1 MNFKSIT
8 VAAAVALLASCAGC
22 PDRAARS
29 IDFPPPIFPDYTDV
43 TVPCN
48 IAPLNFMIDD
58 ADFIRAE
65 FFAVAESDGIALP
78 SPESFTESPRLAV
91 EGRRGLVDI
100 PIDEWRALLDANR
113 GRTLAVRVSAWGE
126 NYPDGVCYAP
136 FAISV
141 SADPIDG
148 WAAYRLM
155 EPGYEGWLQ
164 MGIYQRDLS
173 TFTEKVLVDNS
184 VNGMGCVNCHSF
196 CDWSPDRMMFHS
208 RSDGGGTVFWQ
219 DGEAKK
225 VNLAG
230 LGPKKQGTYPK
241 WNPRGRYVAYS
252 SNETYQ
258 TFYAKDRQVNETFDT
273 ASDIIIYDTES
284 GKVLTDDRFLTPERW
299 ESYPEWT
306 PEADFLL
313 FASAAG
319 VNMPAERRDLH
330 YDLLRVPFDRETGR
344 MGERVDTLYNSRL
357 DGGSAAYP
365 RVSPDGR
372 YLMYTRADYGTFPV
386 WHKEADL
393 AMIDLRDGSAVDV
406 SALNSDCSESYH
418 SWSSSGR
425 WVVFASRRLDNR
437 YARMFIAHVS
447 PEGVCGKPFLLP
459 QRNPEHNM
467 WRMKS
472 YNIPELVKG
481 EVKLPKERLRKLLDA
496 PVANRA
502 VVGRAVN

>member
-65 FFAVAESDGIALP
+65 FFAVAESDGIASP

-113 GRTLAVRVSAWGE
+113 GLTLAVRVSAWGE

-136 FAISV
+136 FAICV

-306 PEADFLL
+306 PEGDFLL
-313 FASAAG
+313 FASAEG

-344 MGERVDTLYNSRL
+344 LGEQI
-357 DGGSAAYP
+357 
-365 RVSPDGR
+365 GR
-372 YLMYTRADYGTFPV
+372 
-386 WHKEADL
+386 
-393 AMIDLRDGSAVDV
+393 
-406 SALNSDCSESYH
+406 
-418 SWSSSGR
+418 
-425 WVVFASRRLDNR
+425 
-437 YARMFIAHVS
+437 AHV
-447 PEGVCGKPFLLP
+447 
-459 QRNPEHNM
+459 
-467 WRMKS
+467 
-472 YNIPELVKG
+472 
-481 EVKLPKERLRKLLDA
+481 
-496 PVANRA
+496 
-502 VVGRAVN
+502 

>member
-1 MNFKSIT
+1 
-8 VAAAVALLASCAGC
+8 
-22 PDRAARS
+22 
-29 IDFPPPIFPDYTDV
+29 
-43 TVPCN
+43 
-48 IAPLNFMIDD
+48 
-58 ADFIRAE
+58 
-65 FFAVAESDGIALP
+65 
-78 SPESFTESPRLAV
+78 
-91 EGRRGLVDI
+91 
-100 PIDEWRALLDANR
+100 
-113 GRTLAVRVSAWGE
+113 
-126 NYPDGVCYAP
+126 
-136 FAISV
+136 
-141 SADPIDG
+141 
-148 WAAYRLM
+148 
-155 EPGYEGWLQ
+155 

-306 PEADFLL
+306 PEGDFLL
-313 FASAAG
+313 FASAEG

-344 MGERVDTLYNSRL
+344 LGERVDTLYNSRL

-372 YLMYTRADYGTFPV
+372 YLMYTRAHYGTFPV

-467 WRMKS
+467 WRLKS

-481 EVKLPKERLRKLLDA
+481 EVKLPKERLRELLDA